1 MAHTHEVPSHAEHI
15 QIAVKGFIL
24 LLIITLLEV
33 GVALVGN
40 GHLIEGLHFS
50 KWIMIP
56 VMTAMSFYKAY
67 YIVSEFMH
75 LGHETRSMAFSVIL
89 PTFLLVW
96 AIIAFLWEGDA
107 WKNNRKNILDKNAAT
122 IQSVVLDKQPS
133 TNVQPAV
140 DSAATDS
147 TAKDTTAATT
157 H

>member
-1 MAHTHEVPSHAEHI
+1 MAHAHEVPSRAEHV
-15 QIAVKGFIL
+15 QTAVKGFIL

-33 GVALVGN
+33 GVALIGN

-75 LGHETRSMAFSVIL
+75 LGHEARGMAFSVIL

-107 WKNNRKNILDKNAAT
+107 WKNNRKHILDKNAAA
-122 IQSVVLDKQPS
+122 IESVVLDGKPS
-133 TNVQPAV
+133 TTTQPAV
-140 DSAATDS
+140 DTTVTDS
-147 TAKDTTAATT
+147 TATDTAAATT

>member
-1 MAHTHEVPSHAEHI
+1 MAHAHEVPARAEHV

-33 GVALVGN
+33 GVALIGN

-67 YIVSEFMH
+67 YIISEFMH

-107 WKNNRKNILDKNAAT
+107 WKNNRKHVLDKNAAT
-122 IQSVVLDKQPS
+122 IQSVVSDQKPS
-133 TNVQPAV
+133 TSVQPAMDSTATDSTAV
-140 DSAATDS
+140 DSAA
-147 TAKDTTAATT
+147 ATT